1 MQLQPLTAT
10 EMRAFE
16 DFAVEKHG
24 VTIES
29 MMECAGRAVFEVAMK
44 ECLAGSGEIPHQV
57 RDDKHLRPHVLVV
70 AGKGNNGG
78 DALVAAE
85 LLKKEGVRVTVFSP
99 YSGDVLKLVQDDN
112 KYDLIID
119 GLFGFSLKGNPR
131 PPADKV
137 IEQIIS
143 STIPVLSID
152 VPSGLDAE
160 TGQVMSPTIRAT
172 YTVTLGM
179 PKIGLEEHKEY
190 VGKLFLGNVGIPETA
205 YLEMGLPAP
214 GFFGKNYIPLA

>member
-1 MQLQPLTAT
+1 MKLSSLTAT
-10 EMRAFE
+10 EMRVFE
-16 DFAVEKHG
+16 EFAMEKHG

-29 MMECAGRAVFEVAMK
+29 MMERAGRAVFEVAMK
-44 ECLAGSGEIPHQV
+44 ECPHQN
-57 RDDKHLRPHVLVV
+57 VLVV

-78 DALVAAE
+78 DAIVAAE
-85 LLKKEGVRVTVFSP
+85 LLKKEGVQEVSVYQP
-99 YSGDVLKLVQDDN
+99 YNESSDKIDWGRYN
-112 KYDLIID
+112 LIID

-131 PPADKV
+131 APADEAIRKMNSSKV
-137 IEQIIS
+137 PI
-143 STIPVLSID
+143 LSID

-160 TGQVMSPTIRAT
+160 TGQMMTPAVCAT

-179 PKIGLEEHKEY
+179 PKVGLDAHKDY

-214 GFFGKNYIPLA
+214 GFFGKNYIPLAL